1 MKVLRFAVLMM
12 TMSGAALLP
21 MQAYGQ
27 QEVDPDHF
35 DRPAAQSVQK
45 AKPSGQ
51 HHAANHVAA
60 NHHAANHVNLA
71 SHHHAS
77 KGSHS
82 ARNS

>member
-1 MKVLRFAVLMM
+1 MKVLRFAVFMM
-12 TMSGAALLP
+12 AMSGAALLP

-35 DRPAAQSVQK
+35 DHPAAQSVQK

-51 HHAANHVAA
+51 HHAVNQGAA
-60 NHHAANHVNLA
+60 NHHSANHVKMA
-71 SHHHAS
+71 SRHHVS

-82 ARNS
+82 VRNS